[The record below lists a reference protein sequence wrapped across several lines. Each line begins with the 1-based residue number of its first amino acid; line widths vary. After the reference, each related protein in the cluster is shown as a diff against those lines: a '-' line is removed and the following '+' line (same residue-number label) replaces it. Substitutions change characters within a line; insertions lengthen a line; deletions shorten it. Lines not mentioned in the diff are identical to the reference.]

1 MRRLTETT
9 DEHIIKVAA
18 RAGALAYRDSQLKI
32 RKSNYEKKC
41 RNIKLILENYH
52 YLEKHVNV
60 DLPVLNAQDQQAAA
74 IIPKWELSVY
84 AMLGFKARS
93 KLMIEY
99 INLVL
104 KAYKEECLTSHDEAK
119 QRRYRVIKALYLNN
133 PTITREKCAELF
145 NVNHRTIDRDV
156 SASLRELSILLWGA
170 DAINDIS
177 LLS

>member
-1 MRRLTETT
+1 MRELTELT

-18 RAGALAYRDSQLKI
+18 RAGALAFRDYQLKI
-32 RKSNYEKKC
+32 KKSNYEKKC

-60 DLPVLNAQDQQAAA
+60 DLPELNAKDQETVAV
-74 IIPKWELSVY
+74 IPKWELSVY

-104 KAYKEECLTSHDEAK
+104 KAYKEDCSYSNDEAVK
-119 QRRYRVIKALYLNN
+119 RRYLVIKSLYLNN
-133 PTITREKCAELF
+133 PTINRERCAELF
-145 NVNHRTIDRDV
+145 HVNHRTIDRDV
-156 SASLRELSILLWGA
+156 TASLQDLSVLLFGA
-170 DAINDIS
+170 DAINDMS
-177 LLS
+177 MMS